1 MSKSKKTI
9 LLLLIMASSLFFAA
23 YNFVPVISVESKK
36 VNFREFLKIKSA
48 LEKALSTSAAKFDGD
63 LNTIAMMNLIEQEFL
78 DILIDNVD
86 RNLKL
91 KAEEIVRE
99 AISKT
104 PNLSLDKASEEIY
117 GLSSK
122 DFKRLVLLPQAKRDI
137 LDSYFKN
144 KNEDVLQA
152 WASLYGTASIKVY
165 YPGYYWDTKEY
176 TIKKK

>member
-1 MSKSKKTI
+1 MTKNKKI
-9 LLLLIMASSLFFAA
+9 LTFVLILVLALFFIA
-23 YNFVPVISVESKK
+23 YKFAPIISVEGKK
-36 VNFREFLKIKSA
+36 ASYSEFLKIKGA
-48 LEKALSTSAAKFDGD
+48 LQQAINTSTSKIDGD
-63 LNTIAMMNLIEQEFL
+63 LNTVAMMNLIEQEFL

-91 KAEEIVRE
+91 KAEEIVLE

-122 DFKRLVLLPQAKRDI
+122 DFKRLVLLPQAKRDL
-137 LDSYFKN
+137 LDNYFKE
-144 KNEDVLQA
+144 KHEDVLQA

-165 YPGYYWDTKEY
+165 YPGYYWDTE
-176 TIKKK
+176 TFEIKKK